1 MITTGSVNFQSI
13 NKKDLLLIN
22 DKHNRISMM
31 KHTICILLILSSF
44 CIQLFAQDRT
54 FLIEGVVYD
63 ETDFPLPGAT
73 VYLRDK
79 ISVGTSTD
87 SEGKFS
93 IRASMN
99 DVIVFS
105 FVGYEQIEYL
115 ATGEKKDLIIKFENV
130 AQELEELVVMGMG
143 TQRRISTVA
152 AVTSVDVGELQTPA
166 TSVTNLLGGRVPGVI
181 SMQTSGEPGRNI
193 SEFWVRGIGTFG
205 ANSSALVLIDGLE
218 GNLNSIDPADIESF
232 SVLKDASATA
242 VYGVRGANGVVL
254 VTTKRGQAG
263 KLSITGRVNY
273 TISRLNRVP
282 EYLRAY
288 DYALLANEAREVR
301 NESPLYSNVELDIIK
316 DGTDPDLYP
325 DINWQDEVLRNT
337 GLRQSYY
344 VSARGGAQVARYFLS
359 LGVSSE
365 TAAYNTDKNSLY
377 AANVGYNTYSYRAN
391 IDLELSPN
399 TTLYFGTDG
408 FLSDQKDPGVAS
420 TNYIWNAQ
428 SSLNPLLLPKMYS
441 NGQFPASGSGSLTSP
456 LVQINYMGR
465 RLKQAFNGKF
475 TLALDQD
482 LSMLVKGLSI
492 KVQGAYDIDSYFSEN
507 RLLNP
512 PLYQAVGRDQKGD
525 LITILRVP
533 EGDISYSRSTDQFR
547 KYHFESTLNYEQLIA
562 DEHRVSGLVYYY
574 LSDGKKASDA
584 TNNLTA
590 IPLRYQG
597 VSSRLTYGLRDT
609 YMIDFNFGY
618 TGSENFQPGRQYG
631 FFPSIAL
638 GWVPSNYDFL
648 TKSLPFID
656 FFKIRGSYGS
666 VGNDRISNLRFPYLT
681 MVNLGSGNPWGTSAS
696 LETVGESRIGADNLR
711 WEKAIKAN
719 IGIETRLF
727 NEKISLVVD
736 MFNDVRDG
744 IFMQRVQV
752 PDYAGLITKPYSNIG
767 KMSSYGSDGNI
778 AFTQDL
784 KRNMSFT
791 IRGNYTYSR
800 NNVQHW
806 EEANPPYPYQD
817 ASGYPHGTIRG
828 YHAIGLFKDWDDVNN
843 SPAQFGN
850 VMPGDIKYRDVNGD
864 GVINTNDM
872 TPLSYSTYPL
882 LMYGFGGEFRYKD
895 LTIGVLFKGT
905 GKTDF
910 FHVGYNVPNVGR
922 NGMGYVPFFRGE
934 NGNVLTIVNDP
945 ANRWIPRDYAIEH
958 GIDLKYAENP
968 NARFPRLSYGY
979 NENNSQISDFWKG
992 DARYLR
998 LQEVTINYNLKNDFL
1013 RKLKIAS
1020 IDLQLV
1026 GNNLLLWDKVKLF
1039 DPEQAHRN
1047 GEIYPIPTTYA
1058 LQLYINL

>member
-1 MITTGSVNFQSI
+1 
-13 NKKDLLLIN
+13 
-22 DKHNRISMM
+22 M
-31 KHTICILLILSSF
+31 KQKICIVFILSSL
-44 CIQLFAQDRT
+44 CLSLFAQDA
-54 FLIEGVVYD
+54 FLVEGTVYD

-93 IRASMN
+93 IRANKN

-105 FVGYEQIEYL
+105 FVGYESIEYL
-115 ATGEKKDLIIKFENV
+115 ANEEKRDLIIKFEQV
-130 AQELEELVVMGMG
+130 AQELEEVVVMGMG
-143 TQRRISTVA
+143 TQRKISTVA
-152 AVTSVDVGELQTPA
+152 AVTSVDVGELQTPSS
-166 TSVTNLLGGRVPGVI
+166 SVTNLLGGRVPGVI

-193 SEFWVRGIGTFG
+193 SEFWVRGISTFG

-254 VTTKRGQAG
+254 ITTKRGQAG
-263 KLSITGRVNY
+263 KLSITGRLNY
-273 TISRLNRVP
+273 TVSRLNRVP
-282 EYLRAY
+282 KYLGAY
-288 DYALLANEAREVR
+288 DYAVLANEARAVR
-301 NESPLYSNVELDIIK
+301 NESPLYTGVELDIIQ
-316 DGTDPDLYP
+316 DGSDPDMYP
-325 DINWQDEVLRNT
+325 DVNWQDEVLRDT

-359 LGVSSE
+359 LGVTNE
-365 TAAYNTDKNSLY
+365 TAAYNIDKNSLY
-377 AANVGYNTYSYRAN
+377 STNVGYKTYSYRAN
-391 IDLELSPN
+391 IDLELSPS

-428 SSLNPLLLPKMYS
+428 SNLNPLLLPKRYS
-441 NGQFPASGSGSLTSP
+441 NGQFPASGSGALTSP

-465 RLKQAFNGKF
+465 RVNQEFNGKY

-482 LSMLVKGLSI
+482 LSMFTEGLSFRA
-492 KVQGAYDIDSYFSEN
+492 QGAYDIDSYFTES

-512 PLYQAVGRDQKGD
+512 PLYQAVGRDQRGE

-533 EGDISYSRSTDQFR
+533 EGDISYGKSTNQYR
-547 KYHFESTLNYEQLIA
+547 KYHFESTLNYERLFA
-562 DEHRVSGLVYYY
+562 EDHRVSGLIYYY
-574 LSDGKKASDA
+574 LSDEKKTADA
-584 TNNLTA
+584 TNNLTS

-597 VSSRLTYGLRDT
+597 VSSRLTYGFKDT
-609 YMIDFNFGY
+609 YMVDLNFGY

-631 FFPSIAL
+631 FFPSAAL
-638 GWVPSNYDFL
+638 GWVPSNYDFFQNG
-648 TKSLPFID
+648 LPWFN
-656 FFKIRGSYGS
+656 FLKIRASYGS

-681 MVNLGSGNPWGTSAS
+681 MVNLGGGRPWGSAA
-696 LETVGESRIGADNLR
+696 EIEIIGESRIGADNLQ
-711 WEKAIKAN
+711 WEKALKAN
-719 IGIETRLF
+719 IGVEGRLF
-727 NEKISLVVD
+727 NEKVSFVVD
-736 MFNDVRDG
+736 LFNDTRNG

-752 PDYAGLITKPYSNIG
+752 PDYAGLVTKPYSNIG
-767 KMSSYGSDGNI
+767 RMSSYGSDGNI
-778 AFTQDL
+778 AYTKDIT
-784 KRNMSFT
+784 KEMSFT

-806 EEANPPYPYQD
+806 EEENPPYPYQE
-817 ASGYPHGTIRG
+817 ASGYPYGTIRG
-828 YHAIGLFKDWDDVNN
+828 YHAIGLFKDWDDINN
-843 SPAQFGN
+843 SPSQFGS

-895 LTIGVLFKGT
+895 LTLGVLFKGT

-910 FHVGYNVPNVGR
+910 FHVGYNS
-922 NGMGYVPFFRGE
+922 NGMGYVPFFRGDL
-934 NGNVLTIVNDP
+934 GNVLSIVNDP
-945 ANRWIPRDYAIEH
+945 ANRWIPREYAIEH

-968 NARFPRLSYGY
+968 DARFPRLSYGY
-979 NENNSQISDFWKG
+979 NENNSQRSTFWMG

-1013 RKLKIAS
+1013 RKMKIAS
-1020 IDLQLV
+1020 VDLQLV

-1047 GEIYPIPTTYA
+1047 GEVYPIPTTYA
-1058 LQLYINL
+1058 FQLYINL

>member
-1 MITTGSVNFQSI
+1 
-13 NKKDLLLIN
+13 
-22 DKHNRISMM
+22 M
-31 KHTICILLILSSF
+31 KQKICIVFILSSL
-44 CIQLFAQDRT
+44 CLSLFAQDA
-54 FLIEGVVYD
+54 FLVEGTVYD

-93 IRASMN
+93 IRANKN

-105 FVGYEQIEYL
+105 FVGYESIEYL
-115 ATGEKKDLIIKFENV
+115 ANEEKRDLIIKFEQV
-130 AQELEELVVMGMG
+130 AQELEEVVVMGMG
-143 TQRRISTVA
+143 TQRKISTVA
-152 AVTSVDVGELQTPA
+152 AVTSVDVGELQTPSS
-166 TSVTNLLGGRVPGVI
+166 SVTNLLGGRVPGVI

-254 VTTKRGQAG
+254 ITTKRGQAG
-263 KLSITGRVNY
+263 KLSITGRLNY
-273 TISRLNRVP
+273 TVSRLNRVP
-282 EYLRAY
+282 KYLGAH
-288 DYALLANEAREVR
+288 DYAVLANEARAVR
-301 NESPLYSNVELDIIK
+301 NESPLYTGVELDIIQ
-316 DGTDPDLYP
+316 DGSDPDMYP
-325 DINWQDEVLRNT
+325 DVNWQDEVLRDT

-359 LGVSSE
+359 LGVTNE
-365 TAAYNTDKNSLY
+365 TAAYNIDKNSLY
-377 AANVGYNTYSYRAN
+377 STNVGYKTYSYRAN
-391 IDLELSPN
+391 IDLELSPS

-428 SSLNPLLLPKMYS
+428 SNLNPLLLPKRYS
-441 NGQFPASGSGSLTSP
+441 NGQFPASGSGALTSP

-465 RLKQAFNGKF
+465 RVNQEFNGKF

-482 LSMLVKGLSI
+482 LSMFTEGLSFRA
-492 KVQGAYDIDSYFSEN
+492 QGAYDIDSYFTES

-512 PLYQAVGRDQKGD
+512 PLYQAVGRDQRGE

-533 EGDISYSRSTDQFR
+533 EGDISYGKSTNQYR
-547 KYHFESTLNYEQLIA
+547 KYHFESTLNYERLFA
-562 DEHRVSGLVYYY
+562 EDHRVSGLIYYY
-574 LSDGKKASDA
+574 LSDEKKTVDA
-584 TNNLTA
+584 TNNLTS

-597 VSSRLTYGLRDT
+597 VSSRLTYGFKDT
-609 YMIDFNFGY
+609 YMVDLNFGY

-631 FFPSIAL
+631 FFPSAAL
-638 GWVPSNYDFL
+638 GWVPSNYDFFQNG
-648 TKSLPFID
+648 LPWFN
-656 FFKIRGSYGS
+656 FLKIRASYGS

-681 MVNLGSGNPWGTSAS
+681 MVNLGGGRPWGSAA
-696 LETVGESRIGADNLR
+696 EIEIIGESRIGADNLQ
-711 WEKAIKAN
+711 WEKALKAN
-719 IGIETRLF
+719 IGVEGRLF
-727 NEKISLVVD
+727 NEKVSFVVD
-736 MFNDVRDG
+736 LFNDTRDG

-752 PDYAGLITKPYSNIG
+752 PDYAGLVTKPYSNIG
-767 KMSSYGSDGNI
+767 RMSSYGSDGNI
-778 AFTQDL
+778 AYTKDIT
-784 KRNMSFT
+784 KEMSFT

-806 EEANPPYPYQD
+806 EEANPPYPYQE
-817 ASGYPHGTIRG
+817 ASGYPYGTIRG
-828 YHAIGLFKDWDDVNN
+828 YHAIGLFKDWDDINN
-843 SPAQFGN
+843 SPSQFGS

-895 LTIGVLFKGT
+895 LTLGVLFKGT

-910 FHVGYNVPNVGR
+910 FHVGYNS
-922 NGMGYVPFFRGE
+922 NGMGYVPFFRGDL
-934 NGNVLTIVNDP
+934 GNVLSIVNDP
-945 ANRWIPRDYAIEH
+945 ANRWIPREYAIEH

-968 NARFPRLSYGY
+968 DARFPRLSYGY
-979 NENNSQISDFWKG
+979 NENNSQRSTFWMG

-1013 RKLKIAS
+1013 RKMKIAS
-1020 IDLQLV
+1020 VDLQLV

-1047 GEIYPIPTTYA
+1047 GEVYPIPTTYA
-1058 LQLYINL
+1058 FQLYINL